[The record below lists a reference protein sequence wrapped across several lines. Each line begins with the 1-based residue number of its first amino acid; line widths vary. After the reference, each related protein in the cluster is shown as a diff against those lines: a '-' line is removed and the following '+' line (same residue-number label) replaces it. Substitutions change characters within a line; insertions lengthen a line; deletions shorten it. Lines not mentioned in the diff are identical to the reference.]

1 MDNLTKFFSFEL
13 PTKIIYG
20 ANCLDNLCI
29 ELKENE
35 GKKPII
41 ITDKGVEKAGIL
53 KKITDLLDKDDFPY
67 VVYDGVEANPKDVNV
82 EEGAKIARE
91 NDCDCIIAVSYTHLI
106 NLFFLQLLFY
116 SHLVKF
122 SIYCFFLLYQ
132 SS

>member
-41 ITDKGVEKAGIL
+41 ITDKGVEKDNRFI
-53 KKITDLLDKDDFPY
+53 
-67 VVYDGVEANPKDVNV
+67 
-82 EEGAKIARE
+82 R
-91 NDCDCIIAVSYTHLI
+91 
-106 NLFFLQLLFY
+106 
-116 SHLVKF
+116 
-122 SIYCFFLLYQ
+122 
-132 SS
+132 